1 MTLTIDTNDCISI
14 DGKPTGLAVMQRR
27 ECTVVYTPE
36 RAGIPYAE
44 HKMPYQRYS
53 LAHDAPAS
61 GVAGRGQFEDDVK
74 ALLMF
79 RPPRKSP
86 EDFCIAQYYAKDF
99 FMSYFSLNSFSIVD
113 RPKSKK

>member
-1 MTLTIDTNDCISI
+1 MSLTIDTNNCISI
-14 DGKPTGLAVMQRR
+14 DGKSTGLAVLQRR

-36 RAGIPYAE
+36 SAGIPYAE
-44 HKMPYQRYS
+44 HKMPHQRYS

-79 RPPRKSP
+79 RPPLRSP
-86 EDFCIAQYYAKDF
+86 EDFRIAGYSAKEF
-99 FMSYFSLNSFSIVD
+99 FMSYFSVNSFSIVD